1 MENLR
6 RALAEETGRK
16 VKRKS
21 VRRCFYSV
29 YSYLLYQD
37 TVGLLETLEY
47 RSSLGQEE
55 RKRERYFVFR
65 YMLRLIK
72 NKHPKQYSQLC
83 PVPN

>member
-21 VRRCFYSV
+21 VRKCFLSA

-37 TVGLLETLEY
+37 TVSLLETLDY
-47 RSSLGQEE
+47 RSSLGKEE

-72 NKHPKQYSQLC
+72 NKHPKQYNQLC
-83 PVPN
+83 AVPN

>member
-21 VRRCFYSV
+21 VRKCFLSA

-37 TVGLLETLEY
+37 TVSLLETLDY
-47 RSSLGQEE
+47 RSSLGKEE

-72 NKHPKQYSQLC
+72 NKHPKQYNRLC
-83 PVPN
+83 AVPN